1 MLYDHGASLVLSGHD
16 HDYER
21 FAPQDPSGRSDPKR
35 GIRQFIVGTG
45 GASLGSFNATAPNS
59 EVRNNRA
66 YGVLE
71 LTLRPDGYDWRF
83 VPTAG
88 ESFTDSGSDTC
99 KGTALASSAPPTTV
113 APASPPPAEETPAP
127 TFETFDDPEAPPSTT
142 KPVTTSPP
150 ASGRR
155 RPTATTAPA
164 RPAAPAARPRAAAPA
179 PTMPAVSDPAP
190 FEPVPPAT
198 FELPPTTVPAPPPTA
213 PLQPDA
219 AEPAAAPDDTASLAL
234 ALSGLIERAPPD
246 RPDRRAAVASFAI
259 LLVLADGAALA
270 ALHRRRRGLGAAAYG

>member
-1 MLYDHGASLVLSGHD
+1 MTTGPASCSAGTTTTTSASPRRTRPAV
-16 HDYER
+16 R
-21 FAPQDPSGRSDPKR
+21 IPKR

-99 KGTALASSAPPTTV
+99 KGTAPASSAPPTTV

-127 TFETFDDPEAPPSTT
+127 TFETFDDPEAPPGTT

-179 PTMPAVSDPAP
+179 PTIPAVSDPAP
-190 FEPVPPAT
+190 YEPVAPAT
-198 FELPPTTVPAPPPTA
+198 SELPPATVPAPPPTA

-246 RPDRRAAVASFAI
+246 RPDRRAAVASVAI